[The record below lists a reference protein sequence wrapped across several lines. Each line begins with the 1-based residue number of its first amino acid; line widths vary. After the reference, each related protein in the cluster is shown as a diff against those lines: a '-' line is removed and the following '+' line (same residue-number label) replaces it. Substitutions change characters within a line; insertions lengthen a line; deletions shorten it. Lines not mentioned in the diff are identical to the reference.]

1 MFNEALAK
9 SKPIG
14 IGVGIAILGMIVVY
28 TSTQTGGFE
37 INDSMSDSE
46 LAAASIDWNYYDLLK
61 NIDELEAK
69 VIHFTG
75 TVNVASKN
83 GVFGINVG
91 ESSIRQDV
99 IFVEYDE
106 EQFVKQDIVEGFGY
120 VKGIRFLERTNTVGG
135 ADILEQ
141 VPNIEAIKVSCTN
154 C

>member
-1 MFNEALAK
+1 MTK

-28 TSTQTGGFE
+28 ASTQTGGIE
-37 INDSMSDSE
+37 VNDSMSDSE
-46 LAAASIDWNYYDLLK
+46 LATAAIDWNYYDLLK
-61 NIDELEAK
+61 NIDELKGK

-91 ESSIRQDV
+91 ESSIKEDV
-99 IFVEYDE
+99 IFVEYDKE
-106 EQFVKQDIVEGFGY
+106 EFVKRNIVEGFGY
-120 VKGIRFLERTNTVGG
+120 VKGIRNIERTNSVGG

-141 VPNIEAIKVSCTN
+141 VPNIQAIKVSCTN

>member
-1 MFNEALAK
+1 LSK

-14 IGVGIAILGMIVVY
+14 IGIGIAILGLIIVY
-28 TSTQTGGFE
+28 TSTQISSLE
-37 INDSMSDSE
+37 ESNDSMSDTD
-46 LAAASIDWNYYDLLK
+46 LAVASIDWNYYDLLK
-61 NIDELEAK
+61 NIDELEGK
-69 VIHFTG
+69 IIHFTG

-91 ESSIRQDV
+91 ESSIREDV

-106 EQFVKQDIVEGFGY
+106 EQFVKRDIVEGFGY
-120 VKGIRFLERTNTVGG
+120 VKGIRNLERTNTVGG

-141 VPNIEAIKVSCTN
+141 VPNIEAIKVSCTD

>member
-1 MFNEALAK
+1 MAK

-28 TSTQTGGFE
+28 ASTQTGGFE
-37 INDSMSDSE
+37 VNDSMSDSE
-46 LAAASIDWNYYDLLK
+46 LATASIDWNYYDLLK
-61 NIDELEAK
+61 NIDELKGK

-91 ESSIRQDV
+91 ESSIKEDV
-99 IFVEYDE
+99 IFVEYDKE
-106 EQFVKQDIVEGFGY
+106 EFLKRDMVEGFGY
-120 VKGIRFLERTNTVGG
+120 VKGIRNIERTNSVGG

-141 VPNIEAIKVSCTN
+141 VPNIQAIKVNCTSC
-154 C
+154 

>member
-1 MFNEALAK
+1 MTK

-28 TSTQTGGFE
+28 ASTQTGGIE
-37 INDSMSDSE
+37 VNDSMSDSE
-46 LAAASIDWNYYDLLK
+46 LATAAIDWNYYDLLK
-61 NIDELEAK
+61 NIDELKGK

-91 ESSIRQDV
+91 ESSIKEDV
-99 IFVEYDE
+99 IFVEYDKE
-106 EQFVKQDIVEGFGY
+106 EFVKRDIVEGFGY
-120 VKGIRFLERTNTVGG
+120 VKGIRNIERANSVGG

-141 VPNIEAIKVSCTN
+141 VPNIQAIKVSCTG

>member
-1 MFNEALAK
+1 MAK

-14 IGVGIAILGMIVVY
+14 IGIGIAILGLIIVY
-28 TSTQTGGFE
+28 ASTQNGSLE
-37 INDSMSDSE
+37 ESNDSMSDTD

-61 NIDELEAK
+61 NIDELEGK
-69 VIHFTG
+69 IIHFTG
-75 TVNVASKN
+75 TVNVASNN

-91 ESSIRQDV
+91 ESSIREDV
-99 IFVEYDE
+99 IFVEYNKE
-106 EQFVKQDIVEGFGY
+106 EFVKRDVVEGFGY
-120 VKGIRFLERTNTVGG
+120 VKGIRNLERTNTVGG

>member
-1 MFNEALAK
+1 MAK

-14 IGVGIAILGMIVVY
+14 IGIGIAILGLIIVYV
-28 TSTQTGGFE
+28 STQTGSLE
-37 INDSMSDSE
+37 ESNDSMSDTD

-61 NIDELEAK
+61 NIDELEGK
-69 VIHFTG
+69 TIHFTG
-75 TVNVASKN
+75 TVNVASNN

-91 ESSIRQDV
+91 ESSIREDV
-99 IFVEYDE
+99 IFVEYNKE
-106 EQFVKQDIVEGFGY
+106 EFVKRDVVEGFGY
-120 VKGIRFLERTNTVGG
+120 VKGIRNLQRTNSVGD